1 VLQNLLEEGVHVR
14 DLRTILETR
23 PDHAARTQDANE
35 LTAAVRGA
43 LGRAI
48 VQQLYGT
55 APDLTVIALDP
66 DLERVLQQV
75 LGMAGNDGTGVE
87 PDLADTLVREVGNA
101 VQKQEAAGQPSVL
114 LVSDRLRLPLARLVR
129 RATPN
134 LRVLGHSEIPDA
146 RTIRVGALVGGK
158 R

>member
-1 VLQNLLEEGVHVR
+1 VR
-14 DLRTILETR
+14 
-23 PDHAARTQDANE
+23 
-35 LTAAVRGA
+35 VA

-55 APDLTVIALDP
+55 ATELTVIALDP
-66 DLERVLQQV
+66 ELERVLQQV
-75 LGMAGNDGTGVE
+75 LGLSGGDGAGME
-87 PDLADTLVREVGNA
+87 PDLAETLVREVANA
-101 VQKQEAAGQPSVL
+101 VQKQEALGEPAVL
-114 LVSDRLRLPLARLVR
+114 LVPDRLRWPLARLVR
-129 RATPN
+129 RGAPA